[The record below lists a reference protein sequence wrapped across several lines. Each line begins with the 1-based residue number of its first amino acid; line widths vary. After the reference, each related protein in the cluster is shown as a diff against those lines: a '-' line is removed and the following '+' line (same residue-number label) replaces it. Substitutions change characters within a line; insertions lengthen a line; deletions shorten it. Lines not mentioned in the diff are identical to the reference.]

1 MWGAKVA
8 AARCEHSSRQTSQRR
23 EEANWPEMFAQV
35 GAHRFS
41 VFSKIAETVKLLIV
55 CELQLR
61 STRVSPSAAD
71 GSKMTCVRA
80 WLRLVPG
87 PRGRRLGAITTHA
100 RSPASLQD
108 GAHTTEDLR
117 AGSGEGSKDTRP
129 HTHRTHARPRSLSP

>member
-1 MWGAKVA
+1 MRRWRLRGASTLPAKRA
-8 AARCEHSSRQTSQRR
+8 QRG

-61 STRVSPSAAD
+61 GTKVSPSARIYR
-71 GSKMTCVRA
+71 KMTCVRA
-80 WLRLVPG
+80 RLRLVPG
-87 PRGRRLGAITTHA
+87 PRGRRLGGITTHA

-108 GAHTTEDLR
+108 GAHTTEDLK
-117 AGSGEGSKDTRP
+117 A
-129 HTHRTHARPRSLSP
+129 